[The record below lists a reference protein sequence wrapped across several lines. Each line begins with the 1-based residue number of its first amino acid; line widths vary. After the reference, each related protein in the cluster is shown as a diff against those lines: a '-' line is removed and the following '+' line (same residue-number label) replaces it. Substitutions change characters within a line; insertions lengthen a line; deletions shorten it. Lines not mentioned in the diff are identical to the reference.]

1 VHFLPPFLE
10 CTIMRFKTIPRRAYP
25 SDLTDDQW
33 NLLAAL
39 LPPERTDGLGRPR
52 EVDLREVVNAI
63 LYLNHSG
70 CQWDMLPHDLPPK
83 STVYEYFSQW
93 RNDGT
98 WRKLIDVLR
107 TQVRV
112 AAGREPTP
120 SAACIDSQSVKTTEV
135 GGEERGYDGGK
146 KIKGRKRHL
155 LVDTLGL
162 LIAVLITAAS
172 LDDGAAAPQLLA
184 QVSPQAFPRLKTIF
198 GDSKYHNHQL
208 AAWLTE
214 NRPAWRIEVKMRP
227 EGTKGFTPLKKR
239 WVVERT
245 NAWNGRCRRHSK
257 DYERTVESSAAMIQV
272 SNSHL
277 MLRRLAPSADR
288 KFGYR
293 ARAA

>member
-1 VHFLPPFLE
+1 M
-10 CTIMRFKTIPRRAYP
+10 TMRFKTVPRKAYP

-33 NLLAAL
+33 NILSPL

-52 EVDLREVVNAI
+52 EADLREVVNAI
-63 LYLNHSG
+63 LYLNHTG

-83 STVYEYFSQW
+83 STAYGYFAQW
-93 RNDGT
+93 RDDGT
-98 WRKLIDVLR
+98 WQKLMDALR

-184 QVSPQAFPRLKTIF
+184 KVSPQEFPRLETIF
-198 GDSKYHNHQL
+198 ADSKYHNHQL
-208 AAWLTE
+208 AAWMNA
-214 NRPAWRIEVKMRP
+214 NRPDWRIEVKMRP

-257 DYERTVESSAAMIQV
+257 DYERTIASSAAMIQV
-272 SNSHL
+272 SNAHL
-277 MLRRLAPSADR
+277 MLRRLAPSDDR
-288 KFGYR
+288 NFRYR
-293 ARAA
+293 ACAA

>member
-1 VHFLPPFLE
+1 
-10 CTIMRFKTIPRRAYP
+10 MRFKTVPRKAYP

-33 NLLAAL
+33 NILSPL

-52 EVDLREVVNAI
+52 EADLREVVNAI
-63 LYLNHSG
+63 LYLNHTG

-83 STVYEYFSQW
+83 STAYGYFAQW
-93 RNDGT
+93 RDDGT
-98 WRKLIDVLR
+98 WQKLMDSLR
-107 TQVRV
+107 MQVRV
-112 AAGREPTP
+112 AMGREPTP

-135 GGEERGYDGGK
+135 GGEQRGYDGGK

-184 QVSPQAFPRLKTIF
+184 KVSPQEFPRLETIF

-208 AAWLTE
+208 AAWMNA
-214 NRPAWRIEVKMRP
+214 NRPDWRIEVKMRP
-227 EGTKGFTPLKKR
+227 QGTKGFTPLKKR

-257 DYERTVESSAAMIQV
+257 DYERTIASSAAMIQV
-272 SNSHL
+272 SNAHL
-277 MLRRLAPSADR
+277 MLRRLAPSDDR
-288 KFGYR
+288 NFRYR
-293 ARAA
+293 ACAA

>member
-1 VHFLPPFLE
+1 
-10 CTIMRFKTIPRRAYP
+10 MRFKTVPRQAYP
-25 SDLTDDQW
+25 SDLTDGQW
-33 NLLAAL
+33 NILSPL

-52 EVDLREVVNAI
+52 EADLREVINAI
-63 LYLNHSG
+63 LYLNHAG

-83 STVYEYFSQW
+83 STVYGYFAHW
-93 RNDGT
+93 RDNGT
-98 WRKLIDVLR
+98 WQKLMDALR
-107 TQVRV
+107 MQVRV

-135 GGEERGYDGGK
+135 GGEQRGYDGGK

-184 QVSPQAFPRLKTIF
+184 KVSPQEFPRLETIF

-208 AAWLTE
+208 AAWMNA
-214 NRPAWRIEVKMRP
+214 NRPDWRIEVKMRP

-257 DYERTVESSAAMIQV
+257 DYERTIASSAAMIQV
-272 SNSHL
+272 SNTHL
-277 MLRRLAPSADR
+277 MLRRLAPSDDR
-288 KFGYR
+288 NFRYR
-293 ARAA
+293 ACAA